1 MGVALRRVCA
11 IGSVALA
18 VAYIGAINHGWA
30 TAAGMEMKL
39 TASLTGS
46 EQVPAVQT
54 KGTGQFQGTVAG
66 AKTSISCRL
75 IASNLS
81 RRMTA
86 AHIHV
91 GKRDAN
97 GGVVAFLCGGGGKP
111 PCPASGGTVSGRIT
125 AANVLA
131 TGGVTKG
138 DLSALIQAI
147 TNGDTYVNVHTTKYK
162 DGEIRGQIE
171 TSR

>member
-1 MGVALRRVCA
+1 MGVALRRIGA

-18 VAYIGAINHGWA
+18 FACMGALNHGWA
-30 TAAGMEMKL
+30 AAAGTEMKL
-39 TASLTGS
+39 AASLSGS

-54 KGTGQFQGTVAG
+54 KGTGQFQGTVASSN
-66 AKTSISCRL
+66 KSISYRL
-75 IASNLS
+75 TASNLS
-81 RRMTA
+81 SPWTA

-91 GKRDAN
+91 GKKGAN
-97 GGVVAFLCGGGGKP
+97 GGVVAFLCGGGEKP
-111 PCPASGGTVSGRIT
+111 SCPASGGRVSGRIT

-131 TGGVTKG
+131 VNGVTKG
-138 DLSALIQAI
+138 DLSSLIQAI

-171 TSR
+171 ASK

>member
-11 IGSVALA
+11 IGGVVL
-18 VAYIGAINHGWA
+18 VLGFVGAMNHVWA
-30 TAAGMEMKL
+30 DAAGMEMKL
-39 TASLTGS
+39 TASLSGS
-46 EQVPAVQT
+46 EQVPVVQT
-54 KGTGQFQGTVAG
+54 KGTGQFQGTVASG
-66 AKTSISCRL
+66 NRSISYRL
-75 IASNLS
+75 TASNLS
-81 RRMTA
+81 SRVTA

-91 GKRDAN
+91 GKSGAN
-97 GGVVAFLCGGGGKP
+97 GGVAAFLCGGGGKP
-111 PCPASGGTVSGRIT
+111 SCPASGGTVSGRIT

-147 TNGDTYVNVHTTKYK
+147 TNGETYVNVHTTKYK

-171 TSR
+171 TSK